1 MSMKWDTQL
10 QVIRGP
16 AGAFLAIP
24 APAEIMNKV
33 KPDTDYSVEVKVKRS
48 KRSLTANA
56 YCWALCQKIAEEL
69 SKGGEYVSKEAIYR
83 AAVRD
88 AGMFDYIVC
97 KDYAADAHK
106 RRWEAH
112 GIGWQAQEVKRKDD
126 NVVFLMYPGSSAY
139 NSAEM
144 ARLIE
149 CLIQEAQQLGV
160 ETKSEEEINS
170 LLEAMDE

>member
-1 MSMKWDTQL
+1 MKWDTQL

-24 APAEIMNKV
+24 APTEIMNKV

-56 YCWALCQKIAEEL
+56 YCWVLCQKIAEEL

-97 KDYAADAHK
+97 KDYAAGDFK
-106 RRWEAH
+106 RRWEAS
-112 GIGWQAQEVKRKDD
+112 GLGWQAEEVKRKAD
-126 NVVFLMYPGSSAY
+126 NVVFLLYQGSSVY